1 MSDASIE
8 RFFETYAEL
17 YMASDVDAVAA
28 MYEAPFLAVRESRT
42 IHLGDREAVRQHL
55 MGLMEAYRSAGRNAR
70 RSRTCESRSSIVRA
84 SSPRCAG
91 TLLPKT
97 GRFYATSR
105 RATRCSDRSQMG
117 GGSSRTPT
125 TTTERRGGFH
135 RKARQT

>member
-55 MGLMEAYRSAGRNAR
+55 MGLMEAYRSAGA
-70 RSRTCESRSSIVRA
+70 
-84 SSPRCAG
+84 
-91 TLLPKT
+91 K
-97 GRFYATSR
+97 
-105 RATRCSDRSQMG
+105 RATIADLRVTQLDSASIIATVRWNALAEDGALLRDFTTSYQMLRQESDGWRIISY
-117 GGSSRTPT
+117 TY
-125 TTTERRGGFH
+125 H
-135 RKARQT
+135 HD